1 MEGPFSLYK
10 DEADDRNGL
19 EFFSGKGQSVKRKA
33 LYNIYMYYDQKELV
47 TIIIYTVL
55 ITISY
60 YSPKGPGCRLPHATL
75 RPFVSTG

>member
-1 MEGPFSLYK
+1 MESPFSLYK
-10 DEADDRNGL
+10 DEADERNGL

-33 LYNIYMYYDQKELV
+33 LYKIYMYYDQKKF
-47 TIIIYTVL
+47 IYTVL